1 MVVATILGCV
11 GGYRGGGFF
20 GLLLWIFLFCGCGL
34 ILGFSYNCWLIM
46 GSGGFA
52 VAVDLIGIG
61 SPFSLFSLASS

>member
-34 ILGFSYNCWLIM
+34 ILIGCVGLILV
-46 GSGGFA
+46 GCGYGG
-52 VAVDLIGIG
+52 
-61 SPFSLFSLASS
+61 